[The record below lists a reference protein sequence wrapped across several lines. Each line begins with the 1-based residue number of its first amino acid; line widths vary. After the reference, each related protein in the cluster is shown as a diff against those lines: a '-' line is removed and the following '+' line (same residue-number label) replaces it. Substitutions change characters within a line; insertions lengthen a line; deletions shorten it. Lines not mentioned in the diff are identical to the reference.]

1 MWPLKTTARGAEF
14 QWRWFQK
21 SFSIRS
27 GHFWPFGAFF
37 GHFWPF
43 FSQFW
48 PQTQTCRKLV
58 MWPLKMIARE
68 AEIQWRWFRMSLF
81 RYSDH
86 VRSFWAFFGHFW
98 PLLANFGPKVKIVI
112 NWSYDH
118 SKWPQEKQKPN
129 GDGLGC
135 HFSDIQAYFGHFEPF
150 LAIFD
155 QFWPL
160 TKNCRKLVIWPLKT
174 ITRRAEIRWT
184 WFRMSFFRHSDHFLS
199 FGAFFGHYWPF
210 WQNFTQNSK
219 LS

>member
-1 MWPLKTTARGAEF
+1 MWPLKMTAREAEI
-14 QWRWFQK
+14 QWRWFWMLL
-21 SFSIRS
+21 FRHS
-27 GHFWPFGAFF
+27 GQFWSFGAFF

-118 SKWPQEKQKPN
+118 SKQSQDEQKSD
-129 GDGLGC
+129 GDGLEC
-135 HFSDIQAYFGHFEPF
+135 HLSDIQTIFCHFGPF
-150 LAIFD
+150 SAIFG
-155 QFWPL
+155 L
-160 TKNCRKLVIWPLKT
+160 
-174 ITRRAEIRWT
+174 
-184 WFRMSFFRHSDHFLS
+184 FL
-199 FGAFFGHYWPF
+199 
-210 WQNFTQNSK
+210 QNFAQNSK

>member
-1 MWPLKTTARGAEF
+1 MFGHFGAIF
-14 QWRWFQK
+14 
-21 SFSIRS
+21 
-27 GHFWPFGAFF
+27 GHFWPFLAILGPIEKWLQTSHVTTQNDRKRSRNPMEMVLDVIFQTFRPVLVIWGLF

-68 AEIQWRWFRMSLF
+68 AEIQWRWFQMSLF

-118 SKWPQEKQKPN
+118 SKQSQDEQKSN
-129 GDGLGC
+129 GD
-135 HFSDIQAYFGHFEPF
+135 
-150 LAIFD
+150 
-155 QFWPL
+155 
-160 TKNCRKLVIWPLKT
+160 
-174 ITRRAEIRWT
+174 
-184 WFRMSFFRHSDHFLS
+184 
-199 FGAFFGHYWPF
+199 
-210 WQNFTQNSK
+210 
-219 LS
+219 

>member
-1 MWPLKTTARGAEF
+1 MFGHFGAIFGHFWPFLTIFGYFGSHRKNGCRLVMWPLKMTAREAEI
-14 QWRWFQK
+14 QWRWFWMLL
-21 SFSIRS
+21 FRHS
-27 GHFWPFGAFF
+27 GQFWSFGAFF

-118 SKWPQEKQKPN
+118 SKQSQDEQKS
-129 GDGLGC
+129 DGQ
-135 HFSDIQAYFGHFEPF
+135 S
-150 LAIFD
+150 
-155 QFWPL
+155 
-160 TKNCRKLVIWPLKT
+160 
-174 ITRRAEIRWT
+174 
-184 WFRMSFFRHSDHFLS
+184 
-199 FGAFFGHYWPF
+199 
-210 WQNFTQNSK
+210 
-219 LS
+219 